1 MARLEDI
8 SMHINAKKSIAIVGE
23 SGSGKSTLVDLIAL
37 LHTPT
42 NGKIFIDGT
51 NGNDISKHS
60 WRSQLGYVSQETII
74 FDDTIANNI
83 CMWSGDYIN
92 DKNLFTKIRKAANQ
106 ANILDFIDSLDDGF
120 NSLVGDR
127 GVLLSGGQRQRLFVA
142 RELFRNPNLLI
153 LDEATS
159 ALDSE
164 SEKEIQKS
172 IDNLKGEITVI
183 AIAHRLSTIKNVD
196 LIYVLKDGRIIE
208 SGSYQI
214 HRLTDDLVVIP
225 YDTGSTKGTEMS
237 FDVSGN
243 YFDLKMDLLE
253 AGYSYGIKVA
263 YYEQTVNSYVEQPHI
278 WKFRVEEV

>member
-1 MARLEDI
+1 
-8 SMHINAKKSIAIVGE
+8 MHINAKKSIAIVGE

-83 CMWSGDYIN
+83 CMWSGDYTN
-92 DKNLFTKIRKAANQ
+92 DKNLFTKIRRAANQ

-142 RELFRNPNLLI
+142 RELFRNPNLLV

-183 AIAHRLSTIKNVD
+183 VIAHRLSTIKNVD

-208 SGSYQI
+208 SGSYSDLTKDDKSNFSRMIEFQS
-214 HRLTDDLVVIP
+214 LTD
-225 YDTGSTKGTEMS
+225 S
-237 FDVSGN
+237 
-243 YFDLKMDLLE
+243 
-253 AGYSYGIKVA
+253 
-263 YYEQTVNSYVEQPHI
+263 
-278 WKFRVEEV
+278 